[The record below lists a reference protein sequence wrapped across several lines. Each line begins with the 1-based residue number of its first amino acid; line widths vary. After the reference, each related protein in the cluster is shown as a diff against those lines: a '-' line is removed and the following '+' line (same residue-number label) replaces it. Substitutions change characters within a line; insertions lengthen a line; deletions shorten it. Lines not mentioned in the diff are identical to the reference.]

1 MVGLALVASP
11 REGNTAAA
19 ANDLVAAWAGQDR
32 HAEELP
38 LSAVSIK
45 PIADCARCVEVG
57 ACHIQDDFGRVMERI
72 YAAELLV
79 LATPLYWYGPS
90 ASMKLL
96 IDRWSCLLDLEE
108 ERFRARMRGK
118 RTAIVIAQGEQ
129 GFYEVAPCLQ
139 MMEWTLRYLDMV
151 VATRVVIVG
160 HARTDY
166 AADER
171 QRHRLAEVGAEL
183 ARSQVASDMLPAWF
197 HVPHVPSEPLGGVF
211 RKD

>member
-1 MVGLALVASP
+1 VVGLALVASP

-19 ANDLVAAWAGQDR
+19 AHDLLAAWAGQDR
-32 HAEELP
+32 HGEELP
-38 LSAVSIK
+38 LSTVSIK
-45 PIADCARCVEVG
+45 PIEDCVLCVDAG

-72 YAAELLV
+72 YAADLLV
-79 LATPLYWYGPS
+79 IATPLYWYGPS
-90 ASMKLL
+90 ASLKLL

-129 GFYEVAPCLQ
+129 GFYEVGPCLQ

-151 VATRVVIVG
+151 IATRVVIVG
-160 HARTDY
+160 HARADY
-166 AADER
+166 AGDQR
-171 QRHRLAEVGAEL
+171 QRDRVAEVGAQL
-183 ARSQVASDMLPAWF
+183 AHSHVAADMFPPWF
-197 HVPHVPSEPLGGVF
+197 HVPHLPSEPLGGIF